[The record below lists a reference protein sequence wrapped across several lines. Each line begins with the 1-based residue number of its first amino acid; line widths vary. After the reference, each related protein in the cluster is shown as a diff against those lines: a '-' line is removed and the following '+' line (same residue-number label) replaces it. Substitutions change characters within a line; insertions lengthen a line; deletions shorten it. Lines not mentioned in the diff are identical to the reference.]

1 VSRVTLRLAAQA
13 AAVGLVAAL
22 LLLLVWRTVRDEE
35 GEGLA
40 RAVSSGKPVA
50 APDFDLERLDQEG
63 RLSLDSLRGRPA
75 VINFWASWCN
85 PCKEEVPL
93 LEQVW
98 QEHRDEGLVVLGV
111 DSQDFRG
118 DARRFARRNGM
129 TYPIVHD
136 GPGDVMRRYDLTGL
150 PETYFLNR
158 RGQLVCGH
166 IIGGVHVNDEIEEKF
181 RECVDAI
188 LRS

>member
-150 PETYFLNR
+150 PETYFLDR
-158 RGQLVCGH
+158 RGRLVCGH
-166 IIGGVHVNDEIEEKF
+166 IIGGVHVNDEIEGKF